1 MTSEPGDDQALLE
14 QLADDLPEEELLG
27 LCGRLADRL
36 LREGWTAEAARW
48 RTFSLVPSSVDERRG
63 ALDQARRRL
72 EGPPPAPGLEALT
85 PADLPPGWRD
95 LLEHLR
101 AQPTTPVPVE
111 LLRTALAG
119 EAPAE
124 AVQLGM
130 ADLCLALDHD
140 GVAELLLRRLAAR
153 TGLEP
158 PACNR
163 LGVTAF
169 RRGDAWQA
177 ERWFRT
183 SLRQE
188 VAQAVVWFELAR
200 VLRLQR
206 QHDEA
211 LEAAEAG
218 LGYAPGHPWGLKLRV
233 RILLEVGGW
242 RTLQVLEE
250 LGATP
255 DDDEL
260 RQACSRSPLA
270 RLQAWRRPAPP
281 APGLAVRLPLRQRLQ
296 AVGRLEVIHGR
307 RLAPLLW
314 ARSHDL
320 LPAGLPVQ
328 PWASRDPVAVK
339 ERLEEAGLVPE
350 TERGLWSAETT
361 PPVEPPAGRQRLV
374 LLERGRDRLLT
385 LVLGSGWLPGAWL
398 LQPVGLTLPAP
409 GVEVV
414 LRQQG
419 WELLAPAAD
428 A

>member
-1 MTSEPGDDQALLE
+1 MASEPADDTALLE
-14 QLADDLPEEELLG
+14 QLAGELPEEELLI

-48 RTFSLVPSSVDERRG
+48 RTLSLVPTSAADREPDLAR
-63 ALDQARRRL
+63 ARRRL
-72 EGPPPAPGLEALT
+72 EGPQTAGTVDLLT
-85 PADLPPGWRD
+85 AADLPPAWRD

-101 AQPTTPVPVE
+101 SQPAAPVPPALVQA
-111 LLRTALAG
+111 ALAG
-119 EAPAE
+119 EAPPE

-140 GVAELLLRRLAAR
+140 GVAEALLRHLAVR
-153 TGLEP
+153 SGLEP

-183 SLRQE
+183 SLRQD

-218 LGYAPGHPWGLKLRV
+218 LGFAPGHPWGLRLRA

-242 RTLQVLEE
+242 RTLEVLDE
-250 LGATP
+250 LGALP

-260 RQACSRSPLA
+260 RQSWGRTPLA
-270 RLQAWRRPAPP
+270 RRQAWRRSAPP
-281 APGLAVRLPLRQRLQ
+281 PPGLAVRLPLRQRLQ

-307 RLAPLLW
+307 SLAPLLW
-314 ARSHDL
+314 ARAHDL

-328 PWASRDPVAVK
+328 PWASRDPVGVR

-350 TERGLWSAETT
+350 SERGLWSAEAT
-361 PPVEPPAGRQRLV
+361 PPVEPSPGRQRLV
-374 LLERGRDRLLT
+374 LLERGPDRVLPLT
-385 LVLGSGWLPGAWL
+385 LGSAWLPGAWR
-398 LQPVGLTLPAP
+398 LQPVGLTLPGP
-409 GVEVV
+409 GSEVV

-419 WELLAPAAD
+419 WELLAPSAD

>member
-1 MTSEPGDDQALLE
+1 MKPEPDDDQALLQ
-14 QLADDLPEEELLG
+14 QLAGDLPEEELLG
-27 LCGRLADRL
+27 LCARLAERL
-36 LREGWTAEAARW
+36 LRDGWTAEAARW
-48 RTFSLVPSSVDERRG
+48 RTLSLVPTSVADRAE
-63 ALDQARRRL
+63 ALALARRRL
-72 EGPPPAPGLEALT
+72 EGPQPAGALEALT
-85 PADLPPGWRD
+85 SADLPPAWRD

-101 AQPTTPVPVE
+101 AHRDGPVPGE
-111 LLRTALAG
+111 LVRAAVVG

-130 ADLCLALDHD
+130 ADLCLALDHQ
-140 GVAELLLRRLAAR
+140 GLAEVLLRRLA
-153 TGLEP
+153 TCSGLQP

-183 SLRQE
+183 SLRHT

-218 LGYAPGHPWGLKLRV
+218 LGYDPHHPWGLKLRM

-242 RTLQVLEE
+242 DTLQALETHDA
-250 LGATP
+250 LP

-260 RQACSRSPLA
+260 RRAWQATPLP
-270 RLQAWRRPAPP
+270 RLQAWGRPRPP
-281 APGLAVRLPLRQRLQ
+281 APGLAQRLALRQRLQ
-296 AVGRLEVIHGR
+296 ALDRVEVLFGRGLG
-307 RLAPLLW
+307 PLLW
-314 ARSHDL
+314 ARAHDL

-328 PWASRDPVAVK
+328 PWASRDPVGVRQ
-339 ERLEEAGLVPE
+339 RLEAAGFLPE
-350 TERGLWSAETT
+350 PERGLWSAETT
-361 PPVEPPAGRQRLV
+361 PPQVTVRSLV
-374 LLERGRDRLLT
+374 LLERPRDRLLPVA
-385 LVLGSGWLPGAWL
+385 LASHWLQGGWLA
-398 LQPVGLTLPAP
+398 QPQGLTWREAP
-409 GVEVV
+409 VDAV

-419 WELLAPAAD
+419 WELLAPVND

>member
-1 MTSEPGDDQALLE
+1 MKPEPDDDQALLQ
-14 QLADDLPEEELLG
+14 QLSGDLPEEELLG
-27 LCGRLADRL
+27 LCARLAERL

-48 RTFSLVPSSVDERRG
+48 RTLSLVPTSLADREE
-63 ALDQARRRL
+63 ALAQARRRL
-72 EGPPPAPGLEALT
+72 EGPQPTGALDALT
-85 PADLPPGWRD
+85 PTDLPPAWRD

-101 AQPTTPVPVE
+101 IHRGGPVPGE
-111 LLRTALAG
+111 LVQAVVAG
-119 EAPAE
+119 EVPAE

-140 GVAELLLRRLAAR
+140 GLAEVLLRRLA
-153 TGLEP
+153 TCSGLEP

-183 SLRQE
+183 SLRQT

-218 LGYAPGHPWGLKLRV
+218 LGYAPDHPWGLKLRA

-242 RTLQVLEE
+242 RTLQVLDDH
-250 LGATP
+250 GALP
-255 DDDEL
+255 DDEEL
-260 RQACSRSPLA
+260 RQASRRTPLP
-270 RLQAWRRPAPP
+270 RLQAWRRSPP
-281 APGLAVRLPLRQRLQ
+281 PPPGLAVRLPLRQRLQ
-296 AVGRLEVIHGR
+296 AIGRLEVIHGR
-307 RLAPLLW
+307 TLAPLLW
-314 ARSHDL
+314 ARTHDL

-328 PWASRDPVAVK
+328 PWASRDPVAVR
-339 ERLEEAGLVPE
+339 ERLEAADLVPDS
-350 TERGLWSAETT
+350 ERGLWSAEAI
-361 PPVEPPAGRQRLV
+361 PPLAPPPGRQRLV
-374 LLERGRDRLLT
+374 VLERGCNRLLP
-385 LVLGSGWLPGAWL
+385 VALGPGWLAEAWL
-398 LQPVGLTLPAP
+398 LQPVGLTLPGP
-409 GVEVV
+409 GVETV
-414 LRQQG
+414 LRLHG
-419 WELLAPAAD
+419 WELLAPVAD